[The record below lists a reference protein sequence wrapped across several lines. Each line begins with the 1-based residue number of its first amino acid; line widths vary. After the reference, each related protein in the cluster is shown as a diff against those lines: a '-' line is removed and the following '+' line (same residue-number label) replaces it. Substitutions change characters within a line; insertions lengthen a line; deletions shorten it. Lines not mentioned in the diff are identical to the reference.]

1 MKRFLFM
8 YTSFGGHV
16 LEYFIHI
23 YHYAIDDEK
32 NTYYF
37 IFSPDFKKHIE
48 CEQLVLK
55 KNIILRYLTVRELER
70 LHHTKKILK
79 SYWGNRLLNEKIR
92 KYDITDVIMCK
103 HSASCVFLSKL

>member
-1 MKRFLFM
+1 MGFCVARSDRVGNAKASKCRMSNRYRFPR
-8 YTSFGGHV
+8 
-16 LEYFIHI
+16 IHI

-79 SYWGNRLLNEKIR
+79 SYWGNRLLNERYGSTI
-92 KYDITDVIMCK
+92 
-103 HSASCVFLSKL
+103 

>member
-37 IFSPDFKKHIE
+37 IFSPDFK
-48 CEQLVLK
+48 
-55 KNIILRYLTVRELER
+55 NI
-70 LHHTKKILK
+70 
-79 SYWGNRLLNEKIR
+79 LN
-92 KYDITDVIMCK
+92 V
-103 HSASCVFLSKL
+103 SN

>member
-1 MKRFLFM
+1 MRSFVVLGKQFCGFLLIENQILNCLIVELTNCRKN
-8 YTSFGGHV
+8 YKY
-16 LEYFIHI
+16 YFIHI

-55 KNIILRYLTVRELER
+55 KNIIPVIVKLL
-70 LHHTKKILK
+70 LHEHEVSIPVKTDIPLPLQ
-79 SYWGNRLLNEKIR
+79 RLL
-92 KYDITDVIMCK
+92 
-103 HSASCVFLSKL
+103 

>member
-8 YTSFGGHV
+8 YTSFEGHV

-32 NTYYF
+32 RIPIIF

-48 CEQLVLK
+48 CEQLMLK

-70 LHHTKKILK
+70 LHHTKK
-79 SYWGNRLLNEKIR
+79 Y
-92 KYDITDVIMCK
+92 
-103 HSASCVFLSKL
+103 